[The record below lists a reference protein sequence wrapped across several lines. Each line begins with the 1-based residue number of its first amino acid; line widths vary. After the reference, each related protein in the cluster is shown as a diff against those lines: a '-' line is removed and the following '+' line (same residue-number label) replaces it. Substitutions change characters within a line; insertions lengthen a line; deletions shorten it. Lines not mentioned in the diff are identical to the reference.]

1 MAYISVLTDKKNAL
15 VKEISLDGTTG
26 ELLKTATG
34 HIVDG
39 WIESFDVNAKQLIS
53 VITGLTKN
61 QCLCLG
67 VPNDGELQ
75 EKRPITCLKLSKG
88 GLTRTKD
95 SLAFHP
101 SSSWLLLDFDD
112 CQKTR
117 MTPELA
123 ISTLSKIDSQL
134 LTCSMVV
141 VPSSSSYIYNTS
153 TEQFIVEE
161 GNFHIFVEVEGDR
174 DPGEYGNILFE
185 RLLLNGLGVPYVHK
199 SGAVTVKSL
208 FDLSTLSFEREIF
221 SASPV
226 CKEPLVSKRLEHV
239 AYQEGHRL
247 DSDVLKPLST
257 EEKLKLRLMY
267 KQMRE
272 DLHEKSMKV
281 RKEYYKEQAKKK
293 AAQKGTHY
301 LKELPDVLE
310 TPILYDKQGRPV
322 LELLSSENIMNE
334 DGEWFLVRDLLL
346 NPVEELKLPDPIEP
360 FKRGDEK
367 RGIPG
372 KGIATVLGN
381 MIYSH
386 HHCGVIHLLRWDPA
400 DFLELLIDGNLEDKK
415 FAWRAVSTGMQE
427 FSASTTES
435 DLSEIADV
443 VKAQL
448 GTFKDMKVGKEKKH
462 ILNKLHAGS
471 IPENAEIDKILEMNC
486 KYGVVNMAGKTV
498 IVSERWNSA
507 AKEFE
512 VEFALPASM
521 DTFTKNIPMRIPGKF
536 EPVSL
541 YKYWEQH
548 VERRTYNGVKFEP
561 NAHTFREPGV
571 HRPLPDEDEYNF
583 FQGYLYSPQKAKS
596 CDKILNHIKEVWCSS
611 IEEEYNYVIGWLAHL
626 FQHPEQLS
634 KTAIILQSVPGAGKG
649 IIIENCIV
657 KVMGT
662 HGMSTSNTDDLVGRF
677 NLHLGW
683 NIFFFANEISY
694 TAQNSVKSLLKTLV
708 ETDTRSIEA
717 KNVNKVKAKNYSS
730 IIFASNGDW
739 VLNIESDDRRY
750 VYLTVSSHRVG
761 DIQYFTDLAKQ
772 IEDGGKDAFVKYLLN
787 YDLSKYQPTVIP
799 NRKQKQ
805 RMADYLRSAHPSVK
819 FIWSLYDTDY
829 GVAHFANDPSYKALK
844 EWQDSGD
851 KCLTIGKA
859 QLFSL
864 YRDYC
869 EYYRIERKFDDPT
882 ALEMQLEVGGILK
895 RQGDPREKNFIMD
908 RKIKDGKEVYVICSV
923 KDGKERRIV

>member
-1 MAYISVLTDKKNAL
+1 MAYISVITDEKNSLTKHFKLDDEGNLNKSAPGHL
-15 VKEISLDGTTG
+15 VKGT
-26 ELLKTATG
+26 
-34 HIVDG
+34 
-39 WIESFDVNAKQLIS
+39 IEAFDVDPIQLID
-53 VITGLTKN
+53 IIKGLSKN

-67 VPNDGELQ
+67 VLDSLMLQ
-75 EKRPITCLKLSKG
+75 EITCGKMAKPGQPTRSKEFLNFFPG
-88 GLTRTKD
+88 N
-95 SLAFHP
+95 AF
-101 SSSWLLLDFDD
+101 LLLDFDD
-112 CQKTR
+112 SGK
-117 MTPELA
+117 TPEEALE
-123 ISTLSKIDSQL
+123 ILSVIDPQFK
-134 LTCSMVV
+134 TCAAAVI
-141 VPSSSSYIYNTS
+141 PSSSSYIY
-153 TEQFIVEE
+153 TEDGKEIVGE
-161 GNFHIFVEVEGDR
+161 GNYHIFVELEGDR

-185 RLLLNGLGVPYVHK
+185 RLLLNGLGIPYVQK

-208 FDLSTLSFEREIF
+208 FDKVVLSAEREVF
-221 SASPV
+221 SANPV
-226 CKEPLVSKRLEHV
+226 CKEPLVSKRLEHI
-239 AYQEGHRL
+239 AYQEGHKL
-247 DSDVLKPLST
+247 DSDAISPLSQD
-257 EEKLKLRLMY
+257 EKLKLRLMY

-281 RKEYYKEQAKKK
+281 RQEYYKEQAKKK

-301 LKELPDVLE
+301 LKELPDILD

-322 LELLSSENIMNE
+322 LELLSSEYIMNE
-334 DGEWFLVRDLLL
+334 DGDWFPVRDLLL
-346 NPVEELKLPDPIEP
+346 NPVEGMKLPDPIEP

-386 HHCGVIHLLRWDPA
+386 HHCGVIHLLRWNPA
-400 DFLELLIDGNLEDKK
+400 DFLELMVDGKLEDKK
-415 FAWRAVSTGMQE
+415 FAWRAVSTGAQE
-427 FSASTTES
+427 FSAATTDS
-435 DLSEIADV
+435 DLSEIADA

-462 ILNKLHAGS
+462 ILNKIHAGS
-471 IPENAEIDKILEMNC
+471 IPESAEIDKILEMNC
-486 KYGVVNMAGKTV
+486 KYGVVNMGGKTV

-507 AKEFE
+507 SQEFE
-512 VEFALPASM
+512 VEFSIPSSM

-548 VERRTYNGVKFEP
+548 PERRTYNGVKFEP

-571 HRPLPDEDEYNF
+571 ARPLPDEDEYNF
-583 FQGYLYSPQKAKS
+583 FQGYLYSPHKATS
-596 CDKILNHIKEVWCSS
+596 CDKILKHIKEVWCSS

-634 KTAIILQSVPGAGKG
+634 KTALILQSVPGAGKG

-657 KVMGT
+657 KPMGT

-739 VLNIESDDRRY
+739 VLNIDADDRRY

-761 DIQYFTDLAKQ
+761 DVQYFSELAKQ
-772 IEDGGKDAFVKYLLN
+772 IEDGGKDAFIKYLLS
-787 YDLSKYQPTVIP
+787 YDLSNYEPRIIP
-799 NRKQKQ
+799 NRRQKQ
-805 RMADYLRSAHPSVK
+805 RTADFLRSAHPSVK
-819 FIWSLYDTDY
+819 FVWSLFDTDY
-829 GVAHFANDPSYKALK
+829 GVGHLATDASYKPLR
-844 EWQDSGD
+844 EWQEAGD
-851 KCLTIGKA
+851 KNLILGKA

-864 YRDYC
+864 YREYC
-869 EYYRIERKFDDPT
+869 EYYKIERRFDDPV
-882 ALEMQLEVGGILK
+882 ALEMQLEVGGILR
-895 RQGDPREKNFIMD
+895 RQGDPRVRDFLMD
-908 RKIKDGKEVYVICSV
+908 RKTKDGKEVYVICSV
-923 KDGKERRIV
+923 KEGKERMIV